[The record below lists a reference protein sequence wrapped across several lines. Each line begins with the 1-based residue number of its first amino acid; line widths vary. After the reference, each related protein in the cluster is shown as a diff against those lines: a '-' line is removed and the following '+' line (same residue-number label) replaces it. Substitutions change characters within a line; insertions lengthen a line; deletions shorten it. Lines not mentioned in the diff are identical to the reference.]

1 MCQTVGNKARSAWR
15 SEAPNSCADVG
26 VVKLHSHVGVC
37 RPAVRKNSRQ
47 TCPCLPG
54 SSAEESPSLLSSS
67 ADRLTQPTPPRP
79 FVEFTLRPAECSDWR
94 DLNCSRLK
102 RTPDS
107 TRSGLAFVRA
117 CTHCVQMLLR
127 LTVASTASPLNSAPR
142 GQRAE
147 QGNLATVRSM
157 DIVTPL
163 VPDRIDCAHGGC
175 STNGLM

>member
-1 MCQTVGNKARSAWR
+1 MGVVVPERAQQSSLGMAKRRTAVLN
-15 SEAPNSCADVG
+15 VV
-26 VVKLHSHVGVC
+26 VVKLYSQVRVC
-37 RPAVRKNSRQ
+37 RPAVQKNSRQ

-107 TRSGLAFVRA
+107 TSESATAQRSHRA
-117 CTHCVQMLLR
+117 EEWSRLRASLYTLCTNA
-127 LTVASTASPLNSAPR
+127 ASTHRRLDSFTAQLCAARAAS
-142 GQRAE
+142 
-147 QGNLATVRSM
+147 
-157 DIVTPL
+157 
-163 VPDRIDCAHGGC
+163 
-175 STNGLM
+175 